1 MAKSNRHATLK
12 VSELMKGYITL
23 GDTEILSGYKN
34 GLFAGT
40 YIETQLTITSDD
52 MKRFV
57 SDPAHSALPSGLVK
71 CPILGGDMAIE
82 GGEFQLFVNTENN
95 FLRRMNYRLFFTGTK
110 GPMTLSGLKTISDNP
125 TASIW
130 FDCSWLWASIFPGH
144 VTAAQEAS
152 LTPVATGIINLYILD
167 FLKWNVLTFRVG
179 GPGLFTPIIGFLR
192 FFKFFLGNLIRFQ
205 FAKWLG
211 RWGTGPSTQ
220 KAVAEQPFKA
230 A

>member
-1 MAKSNRHATLK
+1 MLQKGWWTITARFLATRTCTSLMALLCRHQLDLIPRAPSARLQSELQISCPSDSAGIQEGGRKMAKSNRHATLK
-12 VSELMKGYITL
+12 VSELMMGYITL

-82 GGEFQLFVNTENN
+82 GGEFELFVNTENN

-110 GPMTLSGLKTISDNP
+110 GPMTL
-125 TASIW
+125 
-130 FDCSWLWASIFPGH
+130 
-144 VTAAQEAS
+144 
-152 LTPVATGIINLYILD
+152 
-167 FLKWNVLTFRVG
+167 
-179 GPGLFTPIIGFLR
+179 
-192 FFKFFLGNLIRFQ
+192 
-205 FAKWLG
+205 
-211 RWGTGPSTQ
+211 
-220 KAVAEQPFKA
+220 
-230 A
+230 